1 MQSAGVPPP
10 RAHRQTGIT
19 RPFLR
24 PPAHSV
30 SHPGASGAFFL
41 PLPNLHRLMA
51 GFRKTPESNCRNG
64 APVVSSFRKMI
75 GIRSV
80 IITFQKFHAFFDG
93 RIPSITNPPQTNV
106 RDMFP
111 ASPMEGSDT
120 VEKNS
125 DFCGT
130 RSGAE
135 EIWRAAARK

>member
-1 MQSAGVPPP
+1 MKPSAETIVISP
-10 RAHRQTGIT
+10 RMG
-19 RPFLR
+19 
-24 PPAHSV
+24 
-30 SHPGASGAFFL
+30 
-41 PLPNLHRLMA
+41 
-51 GFRKTPESNCRNG
+51 KY
-64 APVVSSFRKMI
+64 
-75 GIRSV
+75 
-80 IITFQKFHAFFDG
+80 KFHAFFDG